1 MREILFRAKR
11 LDNGEWVE
19 GFYFI
24 DERDIEDG
32 VIWRDVPQIQ
42 QRYGDHYDYFDVDH
56 LTIGQF
62 TGLTD
67 KNGKKIFE
75 GDRINR
81 KDKQATVVFDDSEFS
96 LAIDGN
102 EFVQHG
108 LLVDVWK
115 NDLEVI
121 GTIHDKQ
128 NGGD

>member
-1 MREILFRAKR
+1 MINIREILFRGKR
-11 LDNGEWVE
+11 IDNGKWIEGCYTFSKKASRHIIWVQSE
-19 GFYFI
+19 SNAEFWHTYPI
-24 DERDIEDG
+24 A
-32 VIWRDVPQIQ
+32 
-42 QRYGDHYDYFDVDH
+42 VDP

>member
-1 MREILFRAKR
+1 MRKILFRAKR
-11 LDNGEWVE
+11 LNNGEWVE

-42 QRYGDHYDYFDVDH
+42 QRYGDHYDYFDVDP